1 MSAISHLFVY
11 GTLQPGDV
19 RWPILA
25 PYVADA
31 GVADRVAGRV
41 HDTGRGYPAAIF
53 GADGTIVGRTYQ
65 LRAEL
70 LDEALAV
77 LDEEESSVPG
87 GYRRVVVTTAGG
99 TTAWAYEYGGGLELT
114 RIDSQATGSATLD
127 DHDDQRRCVGVR
139 AVRRLPV

>member
-1 MSAISHLFVY
+1 VNAISHLFVY
-11 GTLQPGDV
+11 GTLQPGDA

-25 PYVADA
+25 PYVADS

-41 HDTGRGYPAAIF
+41 HDTGCGYPAAIF

-65 LRAEL
+65 LRKEL

-87 GYRRVVVTTAGG
+87 AYRRVVVTTE
-99 TTAWAYEYGGGLELT
+99 TRVLAWAYEYGGGLALREIESGDWL
-114 RIDSQATGSATLD
+114 
-127 DHDDQRRCVGVR
+127 RR
-139 AVRRLPV
+139 